1 MISLIYMNTTDTI
14 YKELKARIRNEVL
27 GEVYRKLNGKTVTQ
41 KSLADAFGVSQVMI
55 SKLSNRN
62 PRH

>member
-1 MISLIYMNTTDTI
+1 MTTTDTI
-14 YKELKARIRNEVL
+14 YKEFKKRIRNEVL

-55 SKLSNRN
+55 SKLSNRKA
-62 PRH
+62 R